1 MARLD
6 YDALHFVLPLLPVFA
21 GALLLPGPFVL
32 RGASL
37 LLAVTLALD
46 YAFVIMDVNRCRRLA
61 EHRLPEDLEDV
72 CMPRG
77 RSA

>member
-6 YDALHFVLPLLPVFA
+6 YDVFHFALPLLPVFA
-21 GALLLPGPFVL
+21 VTMLLPGPFVL
-32 RGASL
+32 RGACL

-61 EHRLPEDLEDV
+61 ERRLPEDIEDACV
-72 CMPRG
+72 PRG